1 MKQFFTLDS
10 PFMQTLTK
18 IGQVMILNLLWLVCC
33 VPVVTAGASTA
44 ALYQMLFHIR
54 EDKDCGPKAFFRAFS
69 QNFKKATLL
78 WLIVLGSG
86 NLVLLF
92 RLASMSLQAGEAVR
106 DLLFGAFAALV
117 FVWAF
122 GMQYVFPLT
131 AYFENTVP
139 MTLRNAYLTG
149 MRKPLQSFFCCLV
162 TLIPAIA
169 CVANPDLFLHLLYV
183 WLLIVP
189 GAIAYWKSG
198 KYLREF
204 REMIDES
211 EEKA

>member
-1 MKQFFTLDS
+1 MKQFFALDS
-10 PFMQTLTK
+10 PFMQTLAK
-18 IGQVMILNLLWLVCC
+18 IGQVMILNLLWVVCC
-33 VPVVTAGASTA
+33 IPIVTVGAATT

-54 EDKDCGPKAFFRAFS
+54 EDKECSPKAYFRAFS
-69 QNFKKATLL
+69 QSFKKATLL

-86 NLVLLF
+86 NLLILL
-92 RLASMSLQAGEAVR
+92 RLVSMGFGDTARYLS
-106 DLLFGAFAALV
+106 FGAFGALV

-149 MRKPLQSFFCCLV
+149 MRKPLRSFVCCLV

-169 CVANPDLFLHLLYV
+169 CVANPDLFLHLLYI
-183 WLLIVP
+183 WLLLVP

-198 KYLREF
+198 RYLQEF

-211 EEKA
+211 EE